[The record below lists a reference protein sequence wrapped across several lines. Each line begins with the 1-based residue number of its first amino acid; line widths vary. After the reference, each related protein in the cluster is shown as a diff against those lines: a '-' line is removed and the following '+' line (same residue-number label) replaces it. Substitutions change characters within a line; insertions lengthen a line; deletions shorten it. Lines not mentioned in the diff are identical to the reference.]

1 MDGLDVSRNMK
12 ITRGIGKE
20 AQRTAVAYFAMAS
33 VFTIPLGIGLS
44 LTGWPFLVLTVFS
57 HILPASFVWATA
69 DVFFVPISRTS
80 LLGMT
85 FGAATLFVGGFG
97 FSLGLILLGPQSPF
111 DFLTGFKVSVGLA
124 SLFILPAIFLGGLLS
139 LRFRDIYE
147 REHNTTA
154 HPTAGNVLL

>member
-1 MDGLDVSRNMK
+1 MK

-20 AQRTAVAYFAMAS
+20 AQRSAVAYFAMAS
-33 VFTIPLGIGLS
+33 VFTIPLGLGLS
-44 LTGWPFLVLTVFS
+44 ALTGWPFLVLTLFS

-69 DVFFVPISRTS
+69 DVFFVPISRAP

-85 FGAATLFVGGFG
+85 FGAATLFVGGCG
-97 FSLGLILLGPQSPF
+97 FCVGLILLGPQSPF
-111 DFLTGFKVSVGLA
+111 DFLTGLKVSLGLA

-147 REHNTTA
+147 RMANKTA
-154 HPTAGNVLL
+154 HPTAGIVRL